1 MTMFDSIKNLGAM
14 AGIMKDLPRI
24 KAKMAEVR
32 MRAEQSRVAASAG
45 GGAVTAVASGRMRI
59 ENITIDP
66 VVFQAMASDSDPTNR
81 VLAVELVREAC
92 NLALERA
99 QQTMA
104 EMLGDAARD
113 LNLPISPEQLRE
125 FM

>member
-1 MTMFDSIKNLGAM
+1 MFDSIKNLGAM

-24 KAKMAEVR
+24 KQKMAEVR
-32 MRAEQSRVAASAG
+32 VKAEQTRVAASAG
-45 GGAVTAVASGRMRI
+45 GGAVTAVASGKMRI

-66 VVFQAMASDSDPTNR
+66 VVFTAMGENDDPANR

-99 QQTMA
+99 QQRMA
-104 EMLGDAARD
+104 EMLADAARE
-113 LNLPISPEQLRE
+113 LNLPISPDQLRE

>member
-1 MTMFDSIKNLGAM
+1 MFDSIKNLGAM

-24 KAKMAEVR
+24 KQKMGEVR
-32 MRAEQSRVAASAG
+32 IRAEQTRVAASAG
-45 GGAVTAVASGRMRI
+45 GGAVTAVASGKMRI

-66 VVFQAMASDSDPTNR
+66 VVFTAMAANDDPANR

-99 QQTMA
+99 QGTMA
-104 EMLGDAARD
+104 EMLADAARD
-113 LNLPISPEQLRE
+113 LNLPISPEQMKE
-125 FM
+125 FL

>member
-1 MTMFDSIKNLGAM
+1 MFDSIKNLGAM

-24 KAKMAEVR
+24 KQKMAEVR
-32 MRAEQSRVAASAG
+32 VKAEQTRVAASAG
-45 GGAVTAVASGRMRI
+45 GGAVTAVASGKMRI

-66 VVFQAMASDSDPTNR
+66 VVFTAMSENDDPANR

-99 QQTMA
+99 QQRMA
-104 EMLGDAARD
+104 EMLADAARE
-113 LNLPISPEQLRE
+113 LNLPISPDQLRE

>member
-1 MTMFDSIKNLGAM
+1 MFDSIKNLGAM

-24 KAKMAEVR
+24 KQKMGEVR
-32 MRAEQSRVAASAG
+32 MRAEQTRVAASAG
-45 GGAVTAVASGRMRI
+45 GGAVTAVASGKLRI

-66 VVFQAMASDSDPTNR
+66 VVFTAMAEGDDPANR

-99 QQTMA
+99 QQRMA
-104 EMLGDAARD
+104 EMLGEAARE

>member
-1 MTMFDSIKNLGAM
+1 MFDSIKNLGAM

-24 KAKMAEVR
+24 KQKMGEVR
-32 MRAEQSRVAASAG
+32 MRAEQTRVAASAG
-45 GGAVTAVASGRMRI
+45 GGAVTAVASGKMRI

-66 VVFQAMASDSDPTNR
+66 VVFTAMAERDDPANR
-81 VLAVELVREAC
+81 VLAIELVREAC
-92 NLALERA
+92 NLALESA
-99 QQTMA
+99 QQRMA
-104 EMLGDAARD
+104 EMLADAAKD

>member
-1 MTMFDSIKNLGAM
+1 MFDSIKNLGAM

-24 KAKMAEVR
+24 KQKMGEVR
-32 MRAEQSRVAASAG
+32 IRAEQTRVAASAG
-45 GGAVTAVASGRMRI
+45 GGAVTAVASGKMRI

-66 VVFQAMASDSDPTNR
+66 VVFTAMAANDDPTNR

-99 QQTMA
+99 QGTMA
-104 EMLGDAARD
+104 EMLADAARD
-113 LNLPISPEQLRE
+113 LNLPISPEQMKE
-125 FM
+125 FL